1 MLQDHFYLP
10 TGETSQYPFLWE
22 KIRYDKAVDWRFNM
36 ILLIEKNK
44 THLEELCKKYH
55 VQKLELFGS
64 AVTNNFDP
72 ANSDLDF
79 LVQFQPLNQGELFA
93 FYFDLLND
101 LRNLFGLKI
110 DLITSESVNNPHLQK
125 AIAPQR
131 KTLYA
136 A

>member
-1 MLQDHFYLP
+1 
-10 TGETSQYPFLWE
+10 
-22 KIRYDKAVDWRFNM
+22 M

-44 THLEELCKKYH
+44 SHLEELCKKYH

-72 ANSDLDF
+72 AKSDLDF

-93 FYFDLLND
+93 FYFDFLND

-110 DLITSESVNNPHLQK
+110 DLITSESVNSPHLQK
-125 AIAPQR
+125 AIALQR

>member
-1 MLQDHFYLP
+1 LTFFVISLP
-10 TGETSQYPFLWE
+10 LRLYNILFSGQ
-22 KIRYDKAVDWRFNM
+22 KISYDKALNWRFVM

-72 ANSDLDF
+72 EKSDLDF

-93 FYFDLLND
+93 YYFDLLND

-110 DLITSESVNNPHLQK
+110 DLITSESVNNPHLQI

>member
-1 MLQDHFYLP
+1 
-10 TGETSQYPFLWE
+10 
-22 KIRYDKAVDWRFNM
+22 M

-44 THLEELCKKYH
+44 TNLEELCKKYH

-64 AVTNNFDP
+64 AATNNFDP

-79 LVQFQPLNQGELFA
+79 LVQFQPLKQGELFA

-101 LRNLFGLKI
+101 LRNLFRLKI
-110 DLITSESVNNPHLQK
+110 DLLTSESVNNLNLQK
-125 AIAPQR
+125 AIELQR

>member
-1 MLQDHFYLP
+1 
-10 TGETSQYPFLWE
+10 
-22 KIRYDKAVDWRFNM
+22 M
-36 ILLIEKNK
+36 IMLIEKNK

-64 AVTNNFDP
+64 AVTYNFDP

-79 LVQFQPLNQGELFA
+79 LVEFQSLKQGELFA
-93 FYFDLLND
+93 FYFDFLND
-101 LRNLFGLKI
+101 LRSLFGLKI
-110 DLITSESVNNPHLQK
+110 DLITLESVNNPHLQK
-125 AIAPQR
+125 SIAPQR